1 VASYVRTHLVL
12 LAFAPGLVSG
22 HPLASASCVVS
33 IILTALLLWRFYV
46 TVKSYFS
53 ESKRKRGGKPIMV
66 KVEIDTDIYEAL
78 EKLILEPR

>member
-33 IILTALLLWRFYV
+33 IILTDIIPTSPSAA
-46 TVKSYFS
+46 TNAK
-53 ESKRKRGGKPIMV
+53 IT
-66 KVEIDTDIYEAL
+66 KVCGVFIIFCNISGQEI
-78 EKLILEPR
+78 KLS